1 MARKII
7 HVDMDC
13 FYASIEVRDNQKLAG
28 KPVVIAR
35 DPRHSGGKGVVSTA
49 NYVARSFGVHS
60 AMNANEALNLCP
72 DAVFVPP
79 DFKKYRRVSKEI
91 HEIFHEYTDKIEPI
105 AFDEAYLDVTEC
117 KLGLKSAT
125 IIAHRIQQEIF
136 EKTGL
141 TCSTGISYNKFL
153 AKLAS
158 DYAKPV
164 GMTLVREDEALDFL
178 LPLKIEKFRGVGRK
192 TVNKMHELGVY
203 NGYDLYGLSEL
214 DLIHYF
220 GKMGHFFYEQV
231 RGIDD
236 REVEWQRERKSF
248 GVERTFNMPL
258 VSNEEI
264 DAQLKWTAQKLAD
277 DLTRAQ
283 KHGKTLVVKVRNSEF
298 ETKTKRLTL
307 ADYFQNDATTIAYYG
322 RQLLDELYF
331 EGESIRLMG
340 LSMTS
345 IDSIEYE
352 NIALDLFGRNDV
364 HND

>member
-60 AMNANEALNLCP
+60 AMNANEA
-72 DAVFVPP
+72 
-79 DFKKYRRVSKEI
+79 
-91 HEIFHEYTDKIEPI
+91 
-105 AFDEAYLDVTEC
+105 
-117 KLGLKSAT
+117 LKSAT

-192 TVNKMHELGVY
+192 TVIKMHELGVY

-220 GKMGHFFYEQV
+220 GKMGHFFYELV

-258 VSNEEI
+258 V
-264 DAQLKWTAQKLAD
+264 
-277 DLTRAQ
+277 
-283 KHGKTLVVKVRNSEF
+283 
-298 ETKTKRLTL
+298 
-307 ADYFQNDATTIAYYG
+307 
-322 RQLLDELYF
+322 
-331 EGESIRLMG
+331 
-340 LSMTS
+340 
-345 IDSIEYE
+345 
-352 NIALDLFGRNDV
+352 
-364 HND
+364 

>member
-1 MARKII
+1 
-7 HVDMDC
+7 
-13 FYASIEVRDNQKLAG
+13 
-28 KPVVIAR
+28 
-35 DPRHSGGKGVVSTA
+35 
-49 NYVARSFGVHS
+49 
-60 AMNANEALNLCP
+60 MNANEALNLCP

-125 IIAHRIQQEIF
+125 II
-136 EKTGL
+136 GL

-192 TVNKMHELGVY
+192 TVIKMHELGVY

-236 REVEWQRERKSF
+236 REVACFK
-248 GVERTFNMPL
+248 
-258 VSNEEI
+258 
-264 DAQLKWTAQKLAD
+264 
-277 DLTRAQ
+277 
-283 KHGKTLVVKVRNSEF
+283 
-298 ETKTKRLTL
+298 
-307 ADYFQNDATTIAYYG
+307 
-322 RQLLDELYF
+322 
-331 EGESIRLMG
+331 
-340 LSMTS
+340 
-345 IDSIEYE
+345 
-352 NIALDLFGRNDV
+352 
-364 HND
+364 